1 MILKI
6 RKDIDPI
13 LREPTEKVVDF
24 GHEFQLFI
32 DSMIETMRKNNG
44 IGLAAPQVG
53 KSIKV
58 FICEFAGEEGIDLP
72 KFPLTVICNPEIV
85 SKSKKIRRMVEG
97 CLSFPGLELL
107 IRRPEKVTVR
117 GQDRFGND
125 IEITAEDLYAR
136 VIQHENDHLNST
148 LMIDK
153 LEEIKVIFIGTG
165 SMGANALKMMSLDPQ
180 YKIQFVITGN
190 EKEVQ
195 GRKKNDTINPIV
207 EIAKKYKIPIHR
219 TNKIRADEKLINE
232 IIKAKPD
239 LGVIADFG
247 QIIPKEIIDIFKHG
261 ILNIHPSLLPKHR
274 GSSPIQST
282 ILNGD
287 PEAGITI
294 IAINEKM
301 DAGGIISQ
309 VTVSLSQSETATTLK
324 DYLAEIGGSLLL
336 NSIPYYIAGDL
347 KPVPQNE
354 EFATFTKIIK
364 KEDGLVDLCTDKF
377 TVDRKIRAFNDWP
390 KAYIMIKNK
399 RVQLLSAHFEE
410 DGEFVIDVVKPEGKK
425 EMSYQDFMHGYK
437 TKLTFK

>member
-195 GRKKNDTINPIV
+195 GRKKNNTINPIV

-219 TNKIRADEKLINE
+219 TNKIRTDEKLINE

-324 DYLAEIGGSLLL
+324 NYLAEIGASLLL

-364 KEDGLVDLCTDKF
+364 KEDGLVDLSTDKF

-437 TKLTFK
+437 TKLTFE

>member
-1 MILKI
+1 
-6 RKDIDPI
+6 
-13 LREPTEKVVDF
+13 
-24 GHEFQLFI
+24 
-32 DSMIETMRKNNG
+32 
-44 IGLAAPQVG
+44 
-53 KSIKV
+53 
-58 FICEFAGEEGIDLP
+58 
-72 KFPLTVICNPEIV
+72 
-85 SKSKKIRRMVEG
+85 
-97 CLSFPGLELL
+97 
-107 IRRPEKVTVR
+107 
-117 GQDRFGND
+117 
-125 IEITAEDLYAR
+125 
-136 VIQHENDHLNST
+136 
-148 LMIDK
+148 MIDK

-195 GRKKNDTINPIV
+195 GRKKNNTINPIV

-219 TNKIRADEKLINE
+219 TNKIRTDEKLINE

-324 DYLAEIGGSLLL
+324 NYLAEIGASLLL

-364 KEDGLVDLCTDKF
+364 KEDGLVDLSTDKF

-437 TKLTFK
+437 TKLTFE